1 MGAECYVNQSYFGT
15 CIQAIDFVD
24 PTTGYPGDSCI
35 TDDDC
40 MFGPRRCG
48 SNAACQGVSRYGA
61 CRQSADC
68 VLDHFCSYGHCIPI
82 LTQGSA
88 CVSSEDCGR
97 EGICLFTQA
106 TKFGVCTNILSLET
120 GSPILYKDEN
130 KKIVYT
136 EGAEKACRT
145 AWIDK
150 NELRCS
156 EGLQSK
162 NKGISCNSYLDCV
175 TNTDRK
181 SVV

>member
-1 MGAECYVNQSYFGT
+1 MYIKGNTFEIVVKRAESDVKQSNFRT
-15 CIQAIDFVD
+15 WRRAIDFIN
-24 PTTGYPGDSCI
+24 PTKGYPGDSCI
-35 TDDDC
+35 TDKDC
-40 MFGPRRCG
+40 MFGQKRCG

-88 CVSSEDCGR
+88 CTSSEDCGR

-120 GSPILYKDEN
+120 GAPILYKVDN
-130 KKIVYT
+130 KKIIYT

-150 NELRCS
+150 IELRGS

-162 NKGISCNSYLDCV
+162 NKGISCN
-175 TNTDRK
+175 
-181 SVV
+181 